1 MYICHCGGNIS
12 DVVDVKRLVSV
23 ASEQPGVVVARDVE
37 HMCSEDGQKQILSD
51 ASEFSLNRVV
61 VASCSPLFHE
71 KTFMK
76 TMEKANLNPYLF
88 DMANI
93 REHCSWC
100 HTSKQQATK
109 KAEDL
114 VRMAI
119 ARCALHEPLQR
130 KRMPIGKRVLVIGG
144 GIAGIQASLDLG
156 DSGFEVYLVEKEP
169 SIGGKMA
176 MLSKTFPTE
185 DCATCII
192 GPKLADVAEHPNIHL
207 YTYSEV
213 QSVNGYLGNFH
224 VRVRRK
230 PRYVDLEKCT
240 ACGDCAKECPV
251 EMPNEFNLGL
261 SKRKAIYIYNDI
273 AVPHKYLIT
282 KNGIPPCRARCP
294 LHVNVQGYIQ
304 LIKKGKFEEAL
315 ALVRETN
322 PFPGITG
329 RICTHPCEEACTRA
343 NVDEP
348 LAIDLLKRFVYD
360 YAEKQGKKWQPTP
373 APFNGKKV
381 AIVGSGPAGLMAAF
395 HLRMQGY
402 GVTVFE
408 RMPQIGGMLRYGIPT
423 YRLPREVLDK
433 ELEVLREIGVEF
445 RTNSEVK
452 GQEGILKLLE
462 DFNAVFLAVGT
473 WKSRKMGIPGEDLS
487 GVTGALEFL
496 REANLGE
503 ITQVQGKAAVI
514 GGGNAAIDAART
526 LLRLGAEKVEIIYR
540 RTRNEMPANPEE
552 IEEATMEGVNFRF
565 LEAPIRVER
574 TEEGL
579 LLTLQKMELG
589 EPDSSGRRRPVPV
602 PGSEVQEVFQFVV
615 MAVGQELESENPFNL
630 RMEDGRISADPLT
643 LETSIPGVFAGGDAV
658 LGPAT
663 FIEALAH
670 GKKAAISIDRYLNFE
685 DMRVGRELEGP
696 FPSPVQVETAGVEKS
711 PRARPKIVLPESL
724 VSQFT
729 EVNSGLPQEAVKGEA
744 ERCLN
749 CGGCSECR
757 ECVRACE
764 PKAINFQDQ
773 ERIEELDV
781 DTIIVATGFELFDPV
796 LKPVYQYGSSSNII
810 TALELERI
818 LSTGSAGPPLR
829 PIGHRVAFIQ
839 CVGSRDEQIGRENCS
854 RICCMYATKLAQLLK
869 RLDPSREIYI
879 FYTDL
884 RAYGK
889 GFEEYY
895 KRAQKSG
902 IRYIRGR
909 VAEVQKDPQSG
920 NLILTAEDTL
930 TRSIISAEFDTVVL
944 STGLVPAPG
953 SDKISEMLKLAK
965 SPDGFLQ
972 EAHPKFR
979 PVDTLIDGI
988 FIAGCAQG
996 PKDIPDTVAQAS
1008 AAASRAIRL
1017 MNKGYYEIEPITA
1030 FVHSELCDGCG
1041 LCLSSCPAEAIV
1053 RDGEKISINE
1063 ALCKGC
1069 GICLAHCPR
1078 EALDLHYYTNAEMK
1092 AQIEEALKSKK
1103 PEEIRVL
1110 VFADSVCTYRLADNL
1125 GTSRISYPPET
1136 RIIRVPSGARVT
1148 PALLLQA
1155 FSSGADGIFIGEC
1168 DRRASPYPGSNQ
1180 AIEENVR
1187 LVREILQEEGLEGE
1201 RLVHAELLTSLLT
1214 DFFKYVASLVKYV
1227 KKEVPPISPEVRERI
1242 KERAQN
1248 LWAKAQGARE

>member
-1 MYICHCGGNIS
+1 M
-12 DVVDVKRLVSV
+12 DVKRLVSV
-23 ASEQPGVVVARDVE
+23 ALEQPGVVVARDVE
-37 HMCSEDGQKQILSD
+37 HMCSEDGQKFILND
-51 ASEFSLNRVV
+51 VAEHSLNRVV

-119 ARCALHEPLQR
+119 AKCALHEPLQR

-156 DSGFEVYLVEKEP
+156 DSGFEVYLVEKEA

-213 QSVNGYLGNFH
+213 ESVSGYLGNFH

-230 PRYVDLEKCT
+230 PRYVDLNKCT
-240 ACGDCAKECPV
+240 ACGDCTKECPV

-261 SKRKAIYIYNDI
+261 SKRKAIHIYNDI

-282 KNGIPPCRARCP
+282 KIGTPPCRASCP
-294 LHVNVQGYIQ
+294 IHVNVQGYIQ

-329 RICTHPCEEACTRA
+329 RICTHPCENACTRE

-360 YAEKQGKKWQPTP
+360 YAEKQEKKWELSPP
-373 APFNGKKV
+373 PFNGKKV

-395 HLRMQGY
+395 NLRMLGY
-402 GVTVFE
+402 EVTVFE
-408 RMPQIGGMLRYGIPT
+408 RMPEIGGMLRYGIPT

-433 ELEVLREIGVEF
+433 ELNVLHEIGVQF
-445 RTNSEVK
+445 ITDFEVRGK
-452 GQEGILKLLE
+452 EGISQLLQ
-462 DFNAVFLAVGT
+462 DFHAVFLAVGT
-473 WKSRKMGIPGEDLS
+473 WHSRKMGIPGEDLP

-496 REANLGE
+496 REANLGK

-526 LLRLGAEKVEIIYR
+526 LLRLGAQEVEIIYR

-552 IEEATMEGVNFRF
+552 IEEAIMEGIKLRF
-565 LEAPIRVER
+565 LEAPTQIEKDEV
-574 TEEGL
+574 GL
-579 LLTLQKMELG
+579 LLTLQKMELK

-602 PGSEVQEVFQFVV
+602 PGSEVKEVFQFVV
-615 MAVGQELESENPFNL
+615 MAVGQELESENRFDL
-630 RMEDGRISADPLT
+630 KMEDGRITADPLT
-643 LETSIPGVFAGGDAV
+643 LETSMPGVFAGGDAV

-670 GKKAAISIDRYLNFE
+670 GKKAAISIDRFLNFE
-685 DMRVGRELEGP
+685 DMRIGREFEGP
-696 FPSPVQVETAGVEKS
+696 FPSQVQVETAGVEKS
-711 PRARPKIVLPESL
+711 PRARPKLDLPKSL
-724 VSQFT
+724 VSHFA

-749 CGGCSECR
+749 CGGCSECG

-764 PKAINFQDQ
+764 PKAINFGEL
-773 ERIEELDV
+773 ERVEELEA
-781 DTIIVATGFELFDPV
+781 DTIIVATGFDLFDPS
-796 LKPVYQYGSSSNII
+796 LKPVYQYGSSSSIL

-818 LSTGSAGPPLR
+818 IATGSSGPPLR
-829 PIGHRVAFIQ
+829 AIGNKVAFIQ

-909 VAEVQKDPQSG
+909 VAEIQRDPQSG
-920 NLILTAEDTL
+920 ALILTAEDTL
-930 TRSIISAEFDTVVL
+930 TRGIISAEFDTVVL
-944 STGLVPAPG
+944 SAGLVPSPD

-979 PVDTLIDGI
+979 PVDTLVDGV

-1017 MNKGYYEIEPITA
+1017 MNKGYYEIEPISA
-1030 FVHSELCDGCG
+1030 FLHQELCDGCG
-1041 LCLSSCPAEAIV
+1041 ICLSSCPVGAIV
-1053 RDGEKISINE
+1053 RERGTIKINE

-1069 GICLAHCPR
+1069 GICLAHCPK

-1092 AQIEEALKSKK
+1092 AQIEEALKGKK
-1103 PEEIRVL
+1103 PDEIRVL

-1125 GTSRISYPPET
+1125 GTSRISYPVET

-1148 PALLLQA
+1148 PSLLLQA

-1187 LVREILQEEGLEGE
+1187 IVQEILKEEGAEAE
-1201 RLVHAELLTSLLT
+1201 RLKYAELLTSLLT
-1214 DFFKYVASLVKYV
+1214 DFFKNVAALVKYV
-1227 KKEVPPISPEVRERI
+1227 KREVPQISPEVRERI

-1248 LWAKAQGARE
+1248 LWERVQGARG

>member
-1 MYICHCGGNIS
+1 
-12 DVVDVKRLVSV
+12 
-23 ASEQPGVVVARDVE
+23 VVVARDLE
-37 HMCSEDGQKQILSD
+37 HMCSEDGQKCILKD
-51 ASEFSLNRVV
+51 ASEHSLNRVV

-76 TMEKANLNPYLF
+76 TLEKAELNPYLF

-119 ARCALHEPLQR
+119 ARCALHVPLER

-156 DSGFEVYLVEKEP
+156 DSGFEVFLVEKEA

-213 QSVNGYLGNFH
+213 ESVSGYLGNFK
-224 VRVRRK
+224 VKVRRK
-230 PRYVDLEKCT
+230 PRFVDLEKCT

-251 EMPNEFNLGL
+251 EMPNQFNLGL
-261 SKRKAIYIYNDI
+261 SQRKAIHIYNDV

-282 KNGIPPCRARCP
+282 KIGTSPCRAACP
-294 LHVNVQGYIQ
+294 IHVNAQGYIQ
-304 LIKKGKFEEAL
+304 LIKKGKYEEAL
-315 ALVRETN
+315 ALVREAN

-329 RICTHPCEEACTRA
+329 RICTHPCETACRRER
-343 NVDEP
+343 VDQP
-348 LAIDLLKRFVYD
+348 LAIDLLKRFIYD
-360 YAEKQGKKWQPTP
+360 YAEKQGKKWELSPP
-373 APFNGKKV
+373 SSNGKKV

-395 HLRMQGY
+395 NLRMLGY
-402 GVTVFE
+402 EVSVFE
-408 RMPQIGGMLRYGIPT
+408 KMLEIGGMLRYGIPP
-423 YRLPREVLDK
+423 YRLPRAVLDR
-433 ELEVLREIGVEF
+433 ELGVLSDIGVKFFTGMEI
-445 RTNSEVK
+445 K
-452 GQEGILKLLE
+452 GKEGLSRLLE
-462 DFNAVFLAVGT
+462 EYNAVFLAVGT
-473 WKSRKMGIPGEDLS
+473 WASRKMGIPGEDLP
-487 GVTGALEFL
+487 GVFGALEFL
-496 REANLGE
+496 KEANTGKVE
-503 ITQVQGKAAVI
+503 GIKGKAAVI

-526 LLRLGAEKVEIIYR
+526 LIRFGAEKVEIIYR
-540 RTRNEMPANPEE
+540 RTRKEMPANEEE
-552 IEEATMEGVNFRF
+552 IEEAQLEGVGFRF
-565 LEAPIRVER
+565 LETPLRIEKSDS
-574 TEEGL
+574 GL
-579 LLTLQKMELG
+579 LVTLQKMELG
-589 EPDSSGRRRPVPV
+589 EPDSTGRRRPIPI
-602 PGSEVQEVFQFVV
+602 PGQTYLEEFQTVIV
-615 MAVGQELESENPFNL
+615 AVGQELPPENGFNL
-630 RMEDGRISADPLT
+630 SDQDGLIKADPLT
-643 LETSIPGVFAGGDAV
+643 LETSLPGVFAGGDAV
-658 LGPAT
+658 LGPST
-663 FIEALAH
+663 FIEAMGH
-670 GKKAAISIDRYLNFE
+670 GKKASISIDRYLNFE
-685 DMRVGRELEGP
+685 DLRVGREFEGP
-696 FPSPVQVETAGVEKS
+696 YSSPIEPDISKVEPSSRAK
-711 PRARPKIVLPESL
+711 PRISIPESL
-724 VSQFT
+724 VSDSS
-729 EVNSGLPQEAVKGEA
+729 EVNLGLSPEAVKGEA

-764 PKAINFQDQ
+764 PKAINFEET
-773 ERIEELDV
+773 ERIEEIQA
-781 DTIIVATGFELFDPV
+781 DTIIVATGFETFNPM
-796 LKPVYQYGSSSNII
+796 LKPVYQYGNSPNIL

-818 LSTGSAGPPLR
+818 ISTGSSGPPLR
-829 PIGHRVAFIQ
+829 AIGNRVAFIQ

-869 RLDPSREIYI
+869 RLDPSREIFI

-902 IRYIRGR
+902 IKYIRGR
-909 VAEVQKDPQSG
+909 VAEIQRNPENG
-920 NLILTAEDTL
+920 TLILSAEDTL
-930 TRSIISAEFDTVVL
+930 TRSLISGEFDTVVL
-944 STGLVPAPG
+944 STGLVPSND
-953 SDKISEMLKLAK
+953 SDRISEMLKLAR

-1030 FVHSELCDGCG
+1030 FLHSELCDGCG
-1041 LCLSSCPAEAIV
+1041 LCLPSCPVEAIS
-1053 RDGEKISINE
+1053 REGEKIKINE

-1069 GICLAHCPR
+1069 GICLAHCPQ
-1078 EALDLHYYTNAEMK
+1078 EALDLHYYTNAEMR
-1092 AQIEEALKSKK
+1092 AQIKEALKEKK
-1103 PEEIRVL
+1103 PDDSRVL

-1125 GTSRISYPPET
+1125 GTSRISYPVET

-1148 PALLLQA
+1148 PALLLEA
-1155 FSSGADGIFIGEC
+1155 FANGADGIFIGEC
-1168 DRRASPYPGSNQ
+1168 DSRASPFPGSNE
-1180 AIEENVR
+1180 AIRENVKI
-1187 LVREILQEEGLEGE
+1187 VQQILKDEGVDPE
-1201 RLVHAELLTSLLT
+1201 RLKSAELLTSLLT
-1214 DFFKYVASLVKYV
+1214 DFFKYVASLVKFV
-1227 KKEVPPISPEVRERI
+1227 KREVPQIPPEVRERI
-1242 KERAQN
+1242 RERAQN
-1248 LWAKAQGARE
+1248 IWTRAQGARE